1 MKTMSVKIS
10 MITVAFNSAQ
20 TIERTILSV
29 KAQNYENLE
38 YIIIDGGST
47 DGTQEI
53 VMKYED
59 IVTTFISEK
68 DFGIS
73 DAFNK
78 GILLSN
84 GELVGII
91 NSDDYLL
98 PNALNEVA
106 KVFDGYSDIYMGKI
120 FIEYANG
127 QKIVEVPSKSFPIV
141 PLFRHVAHQGMFVTR
156 NAYQK
161 FGMYDVEVHYP
172 MDLEFLM
179 RAYINGAKF
188 RFINVILAV
197 FCYGKGVTN
206 DDFRKKKKDYIYI
219 VKKNGGN
226 KFQAN
231 IYWLS
236 IATINFIKSY
246 LNRIL
251 PDLSFRIRYKCY
263 K

>member
-1 MKTMSVKIS
+1 MNIKIS
-10 MITVAFNSAQ
+10 MITVAFNSAR

-29 KAQNYENLE
+29 KAQNYNNLE

-59 IVTTFISEK
+59 VVTTFISEK
-68 DFGIS
+68 DLGIS

-78 GILLSN
+78 GIFLSN
-84 GELVGII
+84 GVLVGII

-98 PNALNEVA
+98 PNALNKVA
-106 KVFDGYSDIYMGKI
+106 KAFDGCSDIYMGEI
-120 FIEYANG
+120 FVEYGSG
-127 QKIVEVPSKSFPIV
+127 QKVIEVPSKSFPII

-156 NAYQK
+156 DAYQK
-161 FGMYDVEVHYP
+161 FGMYDVKVHYP

-188 RFINVILAV
+188 RFINDVLAV

-206 DDFRKKKKDYIYI
+206 DDLKKKKKDYIYI

-226 KFQAN
+226 KLQAN
-231 IYWLS
+231 VYWLS
-236 IATINFIKSY
+236 LVLIHYIKLF

-251 PDLSFRIRYKCY
+251 SNLSFRMRYKCY

>member
-1 MKTMSVKIS
+1 MSIKIS
-10 MITVAFNSAQ
+10 MITVAFNSAR

-29 KAQNYENLE
+29 KAQNYDNLE
-38 YIIIDGGST
+38 YIIIDGEST

-53 VMKYED
+53 VMKYKN
-59 IVTTFISEK
+59 IVSIFISEK
-68 DFGIS
+68 DLGIS

-98 PNALNEVA
+98 PNALNKVA
-106 KVFDGYSDIYMGKI
+106 KAFDGCSDIYMGKI
-120 FIEYANG
+120 FIEYSSG
-127 QKIVEVPSKSFPIV
+127 QKVIEVPSKSFPIV

-161 FGMYDVEVHYP
+161 FGLYDVKVHYP

-179 RAYINGAKF
+179 RAYINGANF
-188 RFINVILAV
+188 RFINDVLAV

-226 KFQAN
+226 NLQAN

-236 IATINFIKSY
+236 IITINYMKSF

-251 PDLSFRIRYKCY
+251 SNLSFRMRYKCY